1 MSHRPDPAATSSN
14 KSSFP
19 GTQGCSRAH
28 ILSAAAAMM
37 AALGILAEVIGAAE
51 PRHLLCGLLA
61 EQVWQPHSREI
72 RGWTRRQDVTRLSFG
87 G

>member
-51 PRHLLCGLLA
+51 PRHLLSGLLA